1 MKFSKMFASLGL
13 AVTLAISSV
22 SVSFQPKKVQAQS
35 ASQRPYAVFV
45 NGYGDCC
52 AWGMNDVK
60 NALVNMGMGA
70 DDIREVPW
78 DSFRDRAGQRSATS
92 NDRQFLR
99 EAEDFINNQLD
110 PNRPLILIGHSFGG
124 DSLLSLAPRIKRRIL
139 FLGVIDPV
147 AAGGL
152 REPIRGRG
160 VPSTV
165 DYFFNR
171 WQTNAPWPVDL
182 QSGSVR
188 NCNATTCDQQEQNK
202 SRRANGSHIDV
213 ECDSWE
219 VSCPG
224 YQPWPGGS
232 NGTKQKRMHHQSM
245 PYDDYIER
253 QIIDRVTQ
261 LLEVAKGRQFYFKN
275 NCSQPIRLALR
286 YRNPADNWETN
297 GWWSFEADEG
307 SYLASNGERI
317 RSNNSVFYYYA
328 EVTASGYDA
337 SWSGDESREFSGRT
351 LPMKETELSPDSDGD
366 YTLSLSCTNLE

>member
-35 ASQRPYAVFV
+35 ASQRPYVVFV
-45 NGYGDCC
+45 NGHGDCC
-52 AWGMNDVK
+52 AWSMNDVEK
-60 NALVNMGMGA
+60 ALQNMGA
-70 DDIREVPW
+70 DDIRYVPW
-78 DSFRDRAGQRSATS
+78 DSFRDGARQRSATS
-92 NDRQFLR
+92 NDRQFLT

-219 VSCPG
+219 VTCPG
-224 YQPWPGGS
+224 YEPWPGGS

-253 QIIDRVTQ
+253 QIIDRLTQ
-261 LLEVAKGRQFYFKN
+261 LLEVARGRQFYFQN
-275 NCSQPIRLALR
+275 NCSKPIQLALG
-286 YRNPADNWETN
+286 YRNPSDRWETN
-297 GWWSFEADEG
+297 GWWSFEPNEG
-307 SYLASNGERI
+307 SYLAHNGERI
-317 RSNNSVFYYYA
+317 RSNNSTFYYYA

-351 LPMKETELSPDSDGD
+351 LPMKKTELSPDSDGD